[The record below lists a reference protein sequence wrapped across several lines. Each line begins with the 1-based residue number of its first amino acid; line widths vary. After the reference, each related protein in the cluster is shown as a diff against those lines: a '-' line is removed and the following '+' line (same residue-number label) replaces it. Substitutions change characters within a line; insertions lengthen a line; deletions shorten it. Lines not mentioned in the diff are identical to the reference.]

1 MSAGKLSL
9 LQYIHIMKYLR
20 YAILLWA
27 VLQSCHSNTSTRPI
41 ALHPD
46 NPHYFLYKEKPMVLI
61 TSGEHY
67 GAVMNLDF
75 DYASYLQTLSA
86 DSLDLTRLFSGA
98 YVEPSGAFKIEGNTL
113 APKPE
118 RYICPWKRSDT
129 PGYANGGN
137 KFDLHQWDEAYFSRL
152 KDFMSEAGKKNIIVE
167 LALFC
172 PFYGDE
178 QWNLSPMNAVNN
190 VNGIGVQNRTDVY
203 TLDKS
208 GELLAVQEEL
218 VRKIVHEL
226 KDYSNLIYEICN
238 EPYFGGVTMDWQHH
252 IATLI
257 HDEEKEFPHPHLI
270 SQNVAN
276 GSKLVE
282 HPHPSVSVFNFHYAS
297 PPVAVAQN
305 FHLNKVI
312 GDNETGFSGNADS
325 TYRKEGW
332 AFILAGGGLYNNLD
346 YSFTAGHEGGTFQYP
361 STQPGGGSAALR
373 KQLSYL
379 REFVNSLDIVHL
391 QPDTTV
397 IRNSSDFKRCSV
409 MAASGKQ
416 YGIYIFGKGP
426 FDLQL
431 SIPPGQYRVGFM
443 DPVNGVF
450 EKEREVSSNGQVSL
464 STPPYA
470 EDVAIKITRLTR

>member
-1 MSAGKLSL
+1 
-9 LQYIHIMKYLR
+9 MKYLR
-20 YAILLWA
+20 FAILLWP
-27 VLQSCHSNTSTRPI
+27 VLQSCHSNTATRPI

-46 NPHYFLYKEKPMVLI
+46 NPHYFLYKQKPTVLI

-86 DSLDLTRLFSGA
+86 DSLNLTRLFSGA

-152 KDFMSEAGKKNIIVE
+152 KDFMSEAEKRNIVVE

-178 QWNLSPMNAVNN
+178 QWNLSPMNAANN
-190 VNGIGVQNRTDVY
+190 TNGVGTQNRTDVY

-208 GELLAVQEEL
+208 GELLAVQEAL
-218 VRKIVHEL
+218 VRKIVQEL
-226 KDYSNLIYEICN
+226 KGYSNLIYEICN

-257 HDEEKEFPHPHLI
+257 REEEKDFSHPHLI
-270 SQNVAN
+270 SQNIAN
-276 GSKLVE
+276 GSKRIE
-282 HPHPSVSVFNFHYAS
+282 DPHPSVSVFNFHYAS
-297 PPVAVAQN
+297 PPIAVAQN
-305 FHLNKVI
+305 YHLNKVI

-332 AFILAGGGLYNNLD
+332 AFVLAGGGLYNNLD
-346 YSFTAGHEGGTFQYP
+346 YSFTAGHENGTFQYP

-373 KQLSYL
+373 RQLSYL
-379 REFVNSLDIVHL
+379 RKFVNSLDIVHMK
-391 QPDTTV
+391 PDTLV
-397 IRNSSDFKRCSV
+397 VLNSKGFKTCSV

-416 YGIYIFGKGP
+416 YGIYVFRKGP

-431 SIPPGQYRVGFM
+431 SIPAGEYRIGFM
-443 DPVNGVF
+443 DPVNGTF
-450 EKEREVSSNGQVSL
+450 EKESRLTSNGPVSI
-464 STPPYA
+464 STPPYP
-470 EDVAIKITRLTR
+470 EDVAIKITRVSR